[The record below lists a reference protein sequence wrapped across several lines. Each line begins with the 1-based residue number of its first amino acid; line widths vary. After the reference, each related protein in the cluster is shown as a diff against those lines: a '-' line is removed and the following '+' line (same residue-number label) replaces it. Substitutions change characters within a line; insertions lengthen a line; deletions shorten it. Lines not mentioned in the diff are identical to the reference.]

1 MFDSIFEKDAAGT
14 LKALTLEW
22 VCPKC
27 DGRNFRILSR
37 GERRA
42 GEYHGRC
49 RYCRTRCRAA
59 FSPQET
65 PVEGEDEFMERI
77 GLEDFTDEERTDMI
91 RDFAEIASLNVD
103 HVLPQELRE
112 RRKLLEEKIAF
123 AKRRRH

>member
-1 MFDSIFEKDAAGT
+1 MFDSIFEKDATGT

-49 RYCRTRCRAA
+49 RYCHTRCRAA

-77 GLEDFTDEERTDMI
+77 DLEDFTDEERTDMI

-103 HVLPQELRE
+103 RVPPQELRE